1 MSLKLEIWGEVGDG
15 SRATYL
21 YDNGDIP
28 IGVKRDGRPSWQGP
42 QRGLG

>member
-28 IGVKRDGRPSWQGP
+28 IGVKHDGCPSWQGP